1 MTKIDKIEVHIL
13 KTVILKLVFLVYF
26 LSLFW
31 SCFYFS
37 TTACHYMLCSFTV
50 KAGLL
55 VKNLRDY
62 IQPPALLEVLKP
74 TPHLSLRWEAQ
85 LLGCWLQEMEC
96 EGADSICLSDWSCST
111 MRKTFKIQ
119 DQRWTKRGYHCIIQQ
134 FVVTWQKE
142 ICVPFLL
149 QHVATS
155 FYVHKALN
163 KIVIIKI
170 SDPMFFLSP
179 FCLIGLSV
187 SAPCRRIPYQ
197 KYEAF
202 LTEWKD

>member
-1 MTKIDKIEVHIL
+1 M
-13 KTVILKLVFLVYF
+13 
-26 LSLFW
+26 
-31 SCFYFS
+31 
-37 TTACHYMLCSFTV
+37 

-62 IQPPALLEVLKP
+62 IQPPALLEVLKRR
-74 TPHLSLRWEAQ
+74 PHLSLRWEAQ
-85 LLGCWLQEMEC
+85 LLGCWLQEMEWSVR
-96 EGADSICLSDWSCST
+96 GQRACLSDWSCST

-119 DQRWTKRGYHCIIQQ
+119 DQRRTKRGYHCITQQ

-142 ICVPFLL
+142 ICLPFLL

-155 FYVHKALN
+155 FYMHKALN

-202 LTEWKD
+202 LTE

>member
-1 MTKIDKIEVHIL
+1 
-13 KTVILKLVFLVYF
+13 
-26 LSLFW
+26 
-31 SCFYFS
+31 
-37 TTACHYMLCSFTV
+37 MLCSFTV

-62 IQPPALLEVLKP
+62 IQPPALLEVLKRR
-74 TPHLSLRWEAQ
+74 PHLSLRWEAQ
-85 LLGCWLQEMEC
+85 LLGCWLQEMEWSVR
-96 EGADSICLSDWSCST
+96 GQRACLSDWSCST

-119 DQRWTKRGYHCIIQQ
+119 DQRRTKRGYHCITQQ

-142 ICVPFLL
+142 ICLPFLL

-155 FYVHKALN
+155 FYMHKALN

-202 LTEWKD
+202 LTE